1 MFEEINSIMIDAVRG
16 NIGRKSSLKILD
28 SLLKSSLLIIP
39 LILMLFSSC
48 FAHAQDM
55 DFPDIRNDATEY
67 TIAANL
73 KANNTPAWSN
83 NEEDSNFA
91 TQGFIATDDPLII
104 PSDITNYTSWNMEAF
119 SYLANGT
126 CPDTINPLL
135 CRHARL
141 NNINGLFEVVPG
153 IYQVR
158 GYDMTTMSL
167 IKGDTGWIVI
177 DPMNVVETARAAMDL
192 VNRTLGD
199 YPVKAVIYSHPHADH
214 YQGVKGVITDEEVAA
229 GDVEIIAPEGF
240 MEHAVSENVYAGTA
254 MQRRAAYM
262 YGSRLPRDEK
272 GLADDGLGKYPAIGR
287 ESLIAPTINIARTG
301 QALTIDGVK
310 MEFQYTPNTEAPV
323 EMNIWFPD
331 YKALFMAENCVAT
344 LHNILT
350 LRGAQV
356 RDPLAWAESLDESR
370 RLYGNQSEV
379 VFTAHNWP
387 RFGNDKVIELL
398 ENQRDMY
405 KYIHDQTLNL
415 INKGYTMDEISNM
428 IVLPE
433 SLPEYWYT
441 HGFYGQ
447 IYMAVKATYQKYL
460 GFYDANPINLKRLPP
475 EEFARNITEY
485 MGGSDAVLKKLA
497 EDYEAGRYELVAS
510 IAYYLVFADPTNME
524 AREMEAAA
532 LEQLGYQAESGP
544 ARNAYLVGAQ
554 ELRSTGP
561 VQGTTMISSDVM
573 SAMSLSQ
580 LLEYLAVRLNGQKA
594 DGENFKMNLIIND
607 TSDKAIIQVKN
618 SVLNY
623 WVNEPS
629 IEADVTVYMPRKTLE
644 QLALDPSVPLADVIT
659 TGNSSVFKRFI
670 GLLDVFN
677 PAFNIV
683 LPNPF

>member
-1 MFEEINSIMIDAVRG
+1 MKICLKALLVAAIVLIAVIPGVNGSEVSVAGGASG
-16 NIGRKSSLKILD
+16 N
-28 SLLKSSLLIIP
+28 
-39 LILMLFSSC
+39 F
-48 FAHAQDM
+48 
-55 DFPDIRNDATEY
+55 IRNDATEY

-83 NEEDSNFA
+83 NEEDFRFA
-91 TQGFIATDDPLII
+91 TWGFIATDDPLII
-104 PSDITNYTSWNMEAF
+104 PSDYPNYTSWNMEVF
-119 SYLANGT
+119 SYLDNGT

-158 GYDMTTMSL
+158 GYDITAMSL
-167 IKGDTGWIVI
+167 IKGNTGWIVI
-177 DPMNVVETARAAMDL
+177 DPMHSVETARAAMGL

-199 YPVKAVIYSHPHADH
+199 YPVKAVIYSHPHVDH

-254 MQRRAAYM
+254 MQRRARYM
-262 YGSRLPRDEK
+262 YGLPLPRDEK
-272 GLADDGLGKYPAIGR
+272 GLVDNGLGKYPSVGR
-287 ESLIAPTINIARTG
+287 ASLIAPTIDINRTG
-301 QALTIDGVK
+301 QTLTIDGVK
-310 MEFQYTPNTEAPV
+310 MEFQYTTNTEAPV
-323 EMNIWFPD
+323 EMNIWFTD
-331 YKALFMAENCVAT
+331 YKALFMAENCVGT

-356 RDPLAWAESLDESR
+356 RDPLEWAEFLDEAR
-370 RLYGNQSEV
+370 RLYGNQAEV

-405 KYIHDQTLNL
+405 KYINDQTLNL

-433 SLPEYWYT
+433 SLQKYWYT

-460 GFYDANPINLKRLPP
+460 GFYDADPINLKRLPP
-475 EEFARNITEY
+475 EEYAKYITEY
-485 MGGSDAVLKKLA
+485 IGGADAVLQRLA
-497 EDYEAGRYELVAS
+497 EDYDAGRYELIAS
-510 IAYYLVFADPTNME
+510 IAHYLVFADPTNMK
-524 AREMEAAA
+524 ARDMEAAA

-554 ELRSTGP
+554 ELRSTEP
-561 VQGTTMISSDVM
+561 VQGKTMISADVM

-580 LLEYLAVRLNGQKA
+580 LLEYLAVRLNNQKA

-607 TSDKAIIQVKN
+607 TADKAIIQVKN

-623 WVNEPS
+623 WLDKSS
-629 IEADVTVYMPRKTLE
+629 IEANVTVYMPHKTLE
-644 QLALDPSVPLADVIT
+644 QLALDPSVPPADVIT
-659 TGNSSVFKRFI
+659 TGDSSVFERFI
-670 GLLDVFN
+670 RMLDVFD
-677 PAFNIV
+677 PGFNIV
-683 LPNPF
+683 LP